1 MGDESA
7 LPSQNQ
13 NVDDHPETGLGR
25 RGGLDV
31 TKVSI
36 VDVNR
41 YKLDVNKARIDVNKN
56 RHIKSLNS

>member
-1 MGDESA
+1 M
-7 LPSQNQ
+7 NQ
-13 NVDDHPETGLGR
+13 LFQVRTKMLMTILRLGWAE
-25 RGGLDV
+25 GGLDV